1 MLIRNAPSTPAVAQ
15 VYRNIRA
22 GAEVAAI
29 WAQAAAVTFPA
40 LYRHHLTG
48 GRMTF
53 RSFRFFSDPASL
65 GQVNQI
71 NNDTIQAFQSLLR
84 SKAMLKR
91 SIFITLMLAL
101 CAAAVSAQQSVG
113 SEHWF
118 QAMRQTAANLAM
130 MKSLTGTRDYRK
142 LPADYV
148 EFAGRIA
155 FPNGNPFPKGRLPD
169 LRIVCRDIAADGV
182 DRAPLVGED
191 GGFYTVFKRGE
202 TYDLYWMYYFGS
214 REKFASVTI
223 RAEGPRQRRLTIEYR
238 PGDAAVVSS
247 EGANEQRVESG
258 HDAEVSAVAPRA
270 GSTLVVDPDEY
281 DLS

>member
-1 MLIRNAPSTPAVAQ
+1 
-15 VYRNIRA
+15 
-22 GAEVAAI
+22 
-29 WAQAAAVTFPA
+29 
-40 LYRHHLTG
+40 
-48 GRMTF
+48 
-53 RSFRFFSDPASL
+53 
-65 GQVNQI
+65 
-71 NNDTIQAFQSLLR
+71 
-84 SKAMLKR
+84 MLKR

-101 CAAAVSAQQSVG
+101 CAASVCAQQSVG

-169 LRIVCRDIAADGV
+169 LRIVCRDLAADGV
-182 DRAPLVGED
+182 NRAPLVGED

-214 REKFASVTI
+214 REKFAAITI
-223 RAEGPRQRRLTIEYR
+223 RPDGPTQRKYLFEYR
-238 PGDAAVVSS
+238 PSS
-247 EGANEQRVESG
+247 EDNASRSPNHRPTPSLPSPREISAPPAN
-258 HDAEVSAVAPRA
+258 A
-270 GSTLVVDPDEY
+270 DEF
-281 DLS
+281 DL

>member
-1 MLIRNAPSTPAVAQ
+1 
-15 VYRNIRA
+15 
-22 GAEVAAI
+22 
-29 WAQAAAVTFPA
+29 
-40 LYRHHLTG
+40 
-48 GRMTF
+48 
-53 RSFRFFSDPASL
+53 
-65 GQVNQI
+65 
-71 NNDTIQAFQSLLR
+71 
-84 SKAMLKR
+84 MLKR

-101 CAAAVSAQQSVG
+101 WAAAISAQQSVG

-118 QAMRQTAANLAM
+118 QTMRQTAANLAM

-169 LRIVCRDIAADGV
+169 LRIVCHDLAADGV

-238 PGDAAVVSS
+238 LPDAAVVSS
-247 EGANEQRVESG
+247 EGANAQSAESG
-258 HDAEVSAVAPRA
+258 HHADEVIAVAPRA
-270 GSTLVVDPDEY
+270 NSTLVVDPDEY
-281 DLS
+281 DLSAFPHQVTNFEQQQVLEDIRSATTPALKAGAHERLARYYEKRGDSWRARAEYAKARYWAGQK